1 MSRPKKTKINID
13 KNSLQEL
20 MQEIYNDC
28 SNVMNNARRELTER
42 KVRVEIQDINDEY
55 QIGKVNNETLKI
67 IETTID
73 KKIALAKLQSQILGT
88 KSEDDNQSSGT
99 GITEDDKNLLRE
111 LFKEKANNT
120 IKTYA
125 SLTNLMG
132 FE

>member
-73 KKIALAKLQSQILGT
+73 KKIALAKLQSQILGNN
-88 KSEDDNQSSGT
+88 SEDDTQSNGT

-111 LFKEKANNT
+111 LFKEKANNKNT
-120 IKTYA
+120 KYDID
-125 SLTNLMG
+125 
-132 FE
+132 

>member
-42 KVRVEIQDINDEY
+42 KVRVDIQDINDEY

-73 KKIALAKLQSQILGT
+73 KKIALAKLQSQILGG
-88 KSEDDNQSSGT
+88 KSDDETQSNGS

-111 LFKEKANNT
+111 LFKEKSDNKNT
-120 IKTYA
+120 EYDID
-125 SLTNLMG
+125 
-132 FE
+132 